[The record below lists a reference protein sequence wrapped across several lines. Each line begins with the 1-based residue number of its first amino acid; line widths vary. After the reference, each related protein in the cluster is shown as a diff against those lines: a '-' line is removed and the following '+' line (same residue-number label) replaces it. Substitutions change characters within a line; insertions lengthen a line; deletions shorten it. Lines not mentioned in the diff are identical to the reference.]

1 MPAESEQPDFS
12 TLAGRTFSF
21 YPAIRNLEHNEW
33 TFERRTWS
41 EVLVRNLSSREEIW
55 IPRNY
60 LGEVSSSDSPV
71 LIVGLHRELE
81 LKAGAVWPFKKR
93 VIEMPRP
100 RSGEVSPTASGS
112 GEASAGTDSPATE
125 SRLSRFVGGAI
136 AAGVGLCLLLVI
148 FVSEGMPDPAAWF
161 AQVSIETSDQRYLG
175 LGGEDGYHDIVIRVG
190 RPDAERWITPE
201 AGQLQFQL
209 LSYRSRSY
217 AVVLMGPERGGA
229 RYVGTIHLPSRRLLD
244 SVPLS
249 GGGSTASM
257 MRNLPEF

>member
-1 MPAESEQPDFS
+1 MPAESEQGGFS
-12 TLAGRTFSF
+12 ALAGRPFSF

-33 TFERRTWS
+33 TLERETWS
-41 EVLVRNLSSREEIW
+41 EVLVRNLSNGEEIW
-55 IPRNY
+55 IPRNC
-60 LGEVSSSDSPV
+60 LGKVSSSDSPV

-81 LKAGAVWPFKKR
+81 FKAGSVWPFNKR

-100 RSGEVSPTASGS
+100 RSGEASPTAAGRAGS
-112 GEASAGTDSPATE
+112 SAGGDPPAAE
-125 SRLSRFVGGAI
+125 SKLSRFVGGAI

-148 FVSEGMPDPAAWF
+148 FVSEGVPDPAAWF
-161 AQVSIETSDQRYLG
+161 AQTSVETSDQRYLG
-175 LGGEDGYHDIVIRVG
+175 LSGDDGYHDIVIHVG
-190 RPDAERWITPE
+190 QPETKRWITPE
-201 AGQLQFQL
+201 TAQLQFQL

-217 AVVLMGPERGGA
+217 AVVLLGPERGDA
-229 RYVGTIHLPSRRLLD
+229 RYVGTVHLPSRRLLD